1 MESGLFEGEE
11 AVLHLID
18 RIVGPLGLRVD
29 ESSPYVDARLPDGSR
44 FHDSFRAEPELY
56 ALEVDPGR
64 RGLGLERPLDR
75 GDGLRCGEGP
85 YLVSSSGRE
94 QSPKADF
101 RLDPRSGSQARADSS
116 TFTAPLQ
123 RGERQGVCRLL
134 HSTQSATFSC
144 ASNFQACHRTV
155 VRSLTTAGPRHAA
168 VRWREPCG
176 SSKPI
181 PAFPVEARGRLAI
194 ERVQ

>member
-101 RLDPRSGSQARADSS
+101 RLRPTLRLTSESRQQHLHGPAPARREAGGLPAPPLHSVSDVLLRKQLPSLSSYCGEVTDDCWPKTCGGSMEGAM
-116 TFTAPLQ
+116 
-123 RGERQGVCRLL
+123 RLL
-134 HSTQSATFSC
+134 
-144 ASNFQACHRTV
+144 
-155 VRSLTTAGPRHAA
+155 
-168 VRWREPCG
+168 
-176 SSKPI
+176 
-181 PAFPVEARGRLAI
+181 
-194 ERVQ
+194 